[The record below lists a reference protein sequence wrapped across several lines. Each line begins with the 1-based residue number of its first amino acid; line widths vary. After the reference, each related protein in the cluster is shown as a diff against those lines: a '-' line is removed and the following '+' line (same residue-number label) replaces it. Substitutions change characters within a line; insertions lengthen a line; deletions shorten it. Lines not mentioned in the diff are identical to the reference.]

1 LATGNQ
7 IHVLELVSLLME
19 STDPRTIDALPRSE
33 LIRTFLEKREAETTV
48 LLAVLAEMNGDDQL
62 LRARI
67 ARELAQRPPLPDWL
81 TDLCKVECYRAVEM
95 THILGDG
102 DNVILGVRLANGQEF
117 TCSVY
122 IDHNV
127 GTLVKDAMV
136 IPEPIA
142 TVIAQYQQVT
152 DDPDTRWDDISLPDA
167 RARIDAA
174 IAVATAT
181 NPPFE
186 TESWPGCRA
195 LVEWVTRAMPSG
207 GTGYQQHKWYETDRE
222 YLAESFFLSRYG
234 RPLDDGEHRSLLDV
248 MLWCSTDY
256 GVGGPMKWSPVKV
269 ELLLVDGLPRK
280 LLGSP
285 EQLTLAP
292 NLLKAFIQ
300 FAHADSGVRADLTAE
315 TLRAVDRWAPA
326 YLRTVPPPRPEPAEN
341 LAALLDFALD
351 VPGGDEDPALADS
364 LAALSELMLGNLAK
378 EVGGPA
384 ELARVHDQP
393 LPDEPFCWEHIPD
406 DVAPRV
412 REVLM
417 LVDGACD
424 SIFDV
429 EIRTASRRLLARVA
443 AGDPEIFRRKGR
455 ADTAAAA
462 IAWIVAKNNKLI
474 GGRGMRACDLM
485 AHFGVK
491 GSSSQRATTMLRGGG
506 FDYHGYEPH
515 LGSTDYLTSVRRRRI
530 IELRERYL
538 ALDRI

>member
-1 LATGNQ
+1 
-7 IHVLELVSLLME
+7 ME
-19 STDPRTIDALPRSE
+19 RTDPRTVGAIPRPELVRTFIDA
-33 LIRTFLEKREAETTV
+33 REAETTV
-48 LLAVLAEMNGDDQL
+48 LLAVFAEMINDDQL

-67 ARELAQRPPLPDWL
+67 GRELAQRPTLPDWL
-81 TDLCKVECYRAVEM
+81 TQLSRLQVYRAVEM

-102 DNVILGVRLANGQEF
+102 DNVILGIRLASGHEF

-136 IPEPIA
+136 ISEPIA
-142 TVIAQYQQVT
+142 TVIAQYQQVA
-152 DDPDTRWDDISLPDA
+152 DDPDTRWDDIKLSDA

-181 NPPFE
+181 VPPFE

-207 GTGYQQHKWYETDRE
+207 GTGYQQHRWYETDLD
-222 YLAESFFLSRYG
+222 YLAQSFFLSRYG
-234 RPLDDGEHRSLLDV
+234 VPLDDGEHRSLLDA

-256 GVGGPMKWSPVKV
+256 GIGGPMKWSPVKV

-285 EQLTLAP
+285 AQLALAP

-315 TLRAVDRWAPA
+315 TLRAVDRWAPT
-326 YLRTVPPPRPEPAEN
+326 YLHTVPPARPERPDELMAV
-341 LAALLDFALD
+341 LDMALDF
-351 VPGGDEDPALADS
+351 PEMHEDPAFVESMKAIG
-364 LAALSELMLGNLAK
+364 EMVLGNLAE
-378 EVGGPA
+378 EVGGPS
-384 ELARVHDQP
+384 ELAQVNDHP

-412 REVLM
+412 QEVLV
-417 LVDGACD
+417 LVDDSCD
-424 SIFDV
+424 SLFDV
-429 EIRTASRRLLARVA
+429 EIRTACRRLLARVA

-462 IAWIVAKNNKLI
+462 IAWVIAKNNKLI
-474 GGRGMRACDLM
+474 GGRGMKACDLM

-491 GSSSQRATTMLRGGG
+491 GSVSQRATTMLRGGG
-506 FDYHGYEPH
+506 FDYRAYEPR
-515 LGSTDYLTSVRRRRI
+515 LGSTEYLTSTRRRRI
-530 IELRERYL
+530 IEMWEQYRTVEQ
-538 ALDRI
+538 I